1 MNMAKREAATG
12 DQDCSA
18 GAPVPDDEPELYAIK
33 VNMTM
38 DPELLRRAMAAET
51 EAALLRA
58 AIDQKH
64 AERLSLKQHLRLA
77 VNHIAAL
84 NGALDDLASL
94 GATIA
99 ICGTKYDDAAARKA
113 LES

>member
-1 MNMAKREAATG
+1 M
-12 DQDCSA
+12 
-18 GAPVPDDEPELYAIK
+18 K
-33 VNMTM
+33 VKILA

-58 AIDQKH
+58 AIDQEH

-77 VNHIAAL
+77 VNHIAVL

-99 ICGTKYDDAAARKA
+99 LCGTNYDDAAARKA

>member
-1 MNMAKREAATG
+1 MKVEI
-12 DQDCSA
+12 SA
-18 GAPVPDDEPELYAIK
+18 
-33 VNMTM
+33 
-38 DPELLRRAMAAET
+38 DPELLRRAIGSET
-51 EAALLRA
+51 ECALLRA
-58 AIDQKH
+58 AIDQEH